1 MEDVHYVIVRRDM
14 PVGVVAAMI
23 VHAAGESATD
33 VPAFFGCTAVVLA
46 VDNEE
51 RLEDVEGVLL
61 AHRLPYVGVRE
72 SSAPYAGQLMA
83 IGVVPGPREELG
95 PVFQNYSLYWVDIEP
110 PAVRQ

>member
-23 VHAAGESATD
+23 VHAAGESATN
-33 VPAFFGCTAVVLA
+33 VPGFKGCTAVVLA
-46 VDNEE
+46 VDNEAQ
-51 RLEDVEGVLL
+51 LSSVLTKL
-61 AHRLPYVGVRE
+61 RQEFILHIAVWENSP
-72 SSAPYAGQLMA
+72 PYAGQLMA